1 MACPVAA
8 GEAAV
13 LLASGKIKA
22 DKGSRRVDELERVMK
37 NNAISTGTSGIGAGV
52 TSLTKALGISGAAD
66 KPKTPAITLTPD
78 ADKQRVSVSVQG
90 YGDVDIYYTTNG
102 KTPSYQ
108 EYVNPPASGAGSTK
122 LFTGDFTINDAAK
135 GTIKAIAVNASGVS
149 SAVRSVTYQL
159 KPYVTGITITGIRQ
173 VARGKS
179 IQLKA
184 EVMPAYAT
192 NKAVTWELSDINGV
206 VLDAKQQRELG
217 VSLSSSGKLT
227 ASAKATTGNY
237 KIRAIAKDAGKKA
250 SESVTV
256 TVLESVKVKSVKL
269 DISKKDFTLPYEG
282 YYYLS
287 NDLEVK
293 AFDKDGN
300 RIELK
305 PSDMIWQSSNP
316 AVVEVS
322 SIGALS
328 PKKAG
333 KATIT
338 VMANDS
344 SGKKATVAVTVKQL
358 VQSVTVTGVSTI
370 AAGKSATF
378 KAVAAPATANN
389 KKVTWSLYDYSTGD
403 EMSAMA
409 QRRKGVSINKNGKV
423 TTTKKAVGG
432 KYKVTAV
439 AADGSQEADS
449 AVFTV
454 KTGAIRKIAFT
465 DKSYSKVK
473 IFRVKATADTPTSA
487 KIEAEIDGP
496 DDCDKSAYTVKNS
509 NPAVAKVSS
518 SETQGIIT
526 ITVTATGKMTGK
538 TTVTIEAND
547 GSGRKASSTVTVCNP
562 AASVDVSASTVTSW
576 KSDGSCDA
584 AIVPGKSLQMKARVA
599 TSYGAVSDKGVSWEL
614 CDSGQQKMDA
624 AAQKQAGV
632 SISASGKM
640 TVAKNAASNKTYK
653 VRAIAKDGSGT
664 KGLYTVKIV
673 APATY
678 VRAKTTAGVVLTDYE
693 KKDGKTVQSVY
704 LCHVLPDNNGVQQM
718 MKYKI
723 ESDGATDSAKKYYSV
738 SSSNSKIIE
747 VTTSNG
753 YMYLTPR
760 KLGSA
765 KITLSTTDGS
775 GTKITYVFKV
785 VPDDVETKK

>member
-1 MACPVAA
+1 M
-8 GEAAV
+8 
-13 LLASGKIKA
+13 
-22 DKGSRRVDELERVMK
+22 
-37 NNAISTGTSGIGAGV
+37 
-52 TSLTKALGISGAAD
+52 
-66 KPKTPAITLTPD
+66 
-78 ADKQRVSVSVQG
+78 
-90 YGDVDIYYTTNG
+90 
-102 KTPSYQ
+102 
-108 EYVNPPASGAGSTK
+108 
-122 LFTGDFTINDAAK
+122 
-135 GTIKAIAVNASGVS
+135 
-149 SAVRSVTYQL
+149 
-159 KPYVTGITITGIRQ
+159 
-173 VARGKS
+173 
-179 IQLKA
+179 
-184 EVMPAYAT
+184 
-192 NKAVTWELSDINGV
+192 
-206 VLDAKQQRELG
+206 
-217 VSLSSSGKLT
+217 
-227 ASAKATTGNY
+227 
-237 KIRAIAKDAGKKA
+237 
-250 SESVTV
+250 
-256 TVLESVKVKSVKL
+256 
-269 DISKKDFTLPYEG
+269 
-282 YYYLS
+282 
-287 NDLEVK
+287 
-293 AFDKDGN
+293 
-300 RIELK
+300 
-305 PSDMIWQSSNP
+305 
-316 AVVEVS
+316 
-322 SIGALS
+322 
-328 PKKAG
+328 
-333 KATIT
+333 
-338 VMANDS
+338 
-344 SGKKATVAVTVKQL
+344 
-358 VQSVTVTGVSTI
+358 
-370 AAGKSATF
+370 
-378 KAVAAPATANN
+378 
-389 KKVTWSLYDYSTGD
+389 
-403 EMSAMA
+403 
-409 QRRKGVSINKNGKV
+409 

-449 AVFTV
+449 AVFAV
-454 KTGAIRKIAFT
+454 KTGAIQKIAFT

-487 KIEAEIDGP
+487 KIEAEIKGSN
-496 DDCDKSAYTVKNS
+496 DCDKSAYTVKNS

-547 GSGRKASSTVTVCNP
+547 GSGKKASSTVTVCNP

-599 TSYGAVSDKGVSWEL
+599 TSYGAVSDKGVTWEL

-624 AAQKQAGV
+624 AAQREAGV

-640 TVAKNAASNKTYK
+640 TAAKNAASNKTYK

-760 KLGSA
+760 KLGTA

-775 GTKITYVFKV
+775 GTKITYAFKV

>member
-1 MACPVAA
+1 M
-8 GEAAV
+8 
-13 LLASGKIKA
+13 
-22 DKGSRRVDELERVMK
+22 
-37 NNAISTGTSGIGAGV
+37 
-52 TSLTKALGISGAAD
+52 
-66 KPKTPAITLTPD
+66 
-78 ADKQRVSVSVQG
+78 
-90 YGDVDIYYTTNG
+90 
-102 KTPSYQ
+102 
-108 EYVNPPASGAGSTK
+108 
-122 LFTGDFTINDAAK
+122 
-135 GTIKAIAVNASGVS
+135 
-149 SAVRSVTYQL
+149 
-159 KPYVTGITITGIRQ
+159 
-173 VARGKS
+173 
-179 IQLKA
+179 
-184 EVMPAYAT
+184 
-192 NKAVTWELSDINGV
+192 
-206 VLDAKQQRELG
+206 
-217 VSLSSSGKLT
+217 
-227 ASAKATTGNY
+227 
-237 KIRAIAKDAGKKA
+237 
-250 SESVTV
+250 
-256 TVLESVKVKSVKL
+256 
-269 DISKKDFTLPYEG
+269 
-282 YYYLS
+282 
-287 NDLEVK
+287 
-293 AFDKDGN
+293 
-300 RIELK
+300 
-305 PSDMIWQSSNP
+305 
-316 AVVEVS
+316 
-322 SIGALS
+322 
-328 PKKAG
+328 
-333 KATIT
+333 
-338 VMANDS
+338 
-344 SGKKATVAVTVKQL
+344 
-358 VQSVTVTGVSTI
+358 
-370 AAGKSATF
+370 
-378 KAVAAPATANN
+378 
-389 KKVTWSLYDYSTGD
+389 
-403 EMSAMA
+403 
-409 QRRKGVSINKNGKV
+409 
-423 TTTKKAVGG
+423 
-432 KYKVTAV
+432 
-439 AADGSQEADS
+439 
-449 AVFTV
+449 
-454 KTGAIRKIAFT
+454 
-465 DKSYSKVK
+465 
-473 IFRVKATADTPTSA
+473 
-487 KIEAEIDGP
+487 
-496 DDCDKSAYTVKNS
+496 
-509 NPAVAKVSS
+509 SS

-547 GSGRKASSTVTVCNP
+547 GSGKKASSTVTVCNP

-704 LCHVLPDNNGVQQM
+704 LCHVLPDNDGVQQM

-760 KLGSA
+760 KLGTA

>member
-1 MACPVAA
+1 ME
-8 GEAAV
+8 G
-13 LLASGKIKA
+13 
-22 DKGSRRVDELERVMK
+22 
-37 NNAISTGTSGIGAGV
+37 NA
-52 TSLTKALGISGAAD
+52 
-66 KPKTPAITLTPD
+66 
-78 ADKQRVSVSVQG
+78 
-90 YGDVDIYYTTNG
+90 
-102 KTPSYQ
+102 
-108 EYVNPPASGAGSTK
+108 
-122 LFTGDFTINDAAK
+122 
-135 GTIKAIAVNASGVS
+135 
-149 SAVRSVTYQL
+149 
-159 KPYVTGITITGIRQ
+159 
-173 VARGKS
+173 
-179 IQLKA
+179 LKA
-184 EVMPAYAT
+184 
-192 NKAVTWELSDINGV
+192 
-206 VLDAKQQRELG
+206 
-217 VSLSSSGKLT
+217 
-227 ASAKATTGNY
+227 
-237 KIRAIAKDAGKKA
+237 
-250 SESVTV
+250 
-256 TVLESVKVKSVKL
+256 
-269 DISKKDFTLPYEG
+269 
-282 YYYLS
+282 
-287 NDLEVK
+287 
-293 AFDKDGN
+293 
-300 RIELK
+300 
-305 PSDMIWQSSNP
+305 SDMIWQSSNP

-358 VQSVTVTGVSTI
+358 VQSVTVMGVSTI

-378 KAVAAPATANN
+378 KAVAAPTTANN
-389 KKVTWSLYDYSTGD
+389 KKVTWSLYDSDGD
-403 EMSAMA
+403 EMSAAA
-409 QRRKGVSINKNGKV
+409 QKRKGVSINKNGKV

-454 KTGAIRKIAFT
+454 KTGAIQKIAFT

-487 KIEAEIDGP
+487 KIEAEIKGSN
-496 DDCDKSAYTVKNS
+496 DCDKSAYTVKNS

-599 TSYGAVSDKGVSWEL
+599 TSYGAVSDKGVTWEI

-624 AAQKQAGV
+624 AAQRQAGV

-640 TVAKNAASNKTYK
+640 KTAKNAATNKTYK

-664 KGLYTVKIV
+664 KGIYTVKIV

-704 LCHVLPDNNGVQQM
+704 LCHVLPDNDGVQQM